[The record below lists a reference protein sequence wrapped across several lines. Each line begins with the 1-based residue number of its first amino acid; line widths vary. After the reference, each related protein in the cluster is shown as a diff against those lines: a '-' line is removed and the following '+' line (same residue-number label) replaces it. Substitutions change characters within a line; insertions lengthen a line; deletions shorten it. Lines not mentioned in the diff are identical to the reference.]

1 MQGAI
6 CLDSRQ
12 NSPSGR
18 LLKGRPCVR
27 GGSRSWRAH
36 PLHPQ
41 CWSGRPARG
50 GEGFPLHSRAA
61 GKPSSSDAI
70 FLPVCP
76 AFDVWAPFNIPILQ
90 LVSEAAP
97 GRLRIVHGDILT
109 YRMDRGFP
117 ENISKKWQEGEAGA
131 FSKLCVGLALRISG
145 SVMCLGAS
153 TDPPDLH
160 IIGNLPF
167 NVSTPLIIRWLEN
180 IANQSGPFAYGRTR
194 LTLTFQKEVAEVG
207 ACIEVY
213 GVLLCTVYTS
223 SPHFTTHKTS
233 FSVLATSPLTFPS
246 ALHYLLRS

>member
-1 MQGAI
+1 
-6 CLDSRQ
+6 
-12 NSPSGR
+12 
-18 LLKGRPCVR
+18 
-27 GGSRSWRAH
+27 
-36 PLHPQ
+36 
-41 CWSGRPARG
+41 
-50 GEGFPLHSRAA
+50 
-61 GKPSSSDAI
+61 
-70 FLPVCP
+70 
-76 AFDVWAPFNIPILQ
+76 
-90 LVSEAAP
+90 
-97 GRLRIVHGDILT
+97 
-109 YRMDRGFP
+109 MDRGFP

-145 SVMCLGAS
+145 SVMCSGAS

-180 IANQSGPFAYGRTR
+180 IANKSGPFAYGRTR

-246 ALHYLLRS
+246 ALHYLLRSWINRFSPHRGWRPARAADRGVVSPSWLSTSARSTAASPSLGGPLSLNLR